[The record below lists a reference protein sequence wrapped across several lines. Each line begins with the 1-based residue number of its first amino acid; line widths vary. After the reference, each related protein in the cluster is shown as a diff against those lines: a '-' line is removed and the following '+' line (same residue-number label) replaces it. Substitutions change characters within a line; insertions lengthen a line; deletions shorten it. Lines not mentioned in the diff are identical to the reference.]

1 MEIHGARRNSLRES
15 EAWLSGLATDYAA
28 RHAGSGGAAA
38 PARLHNVS
46 RVTRPLQEA
55 AFNEASTS
63 SSIFL
68 ASPNSM
74 RLLSL

>member
-15 EAWLSGLATDYAA
+15 EAWLSGLATDYA
-28 RHAGSGGAAA
+28 
-38 PARLHNVS
+38 ARLHNVS